1 MDTFWKH
8 TMLFSDDRSMS
19 KISSYNVTSDCCGK
33 ILSMN
38 QQKKFIRVAHL
49 PLSLKFLTFGNV
61 VHYIRYLHL
70 IMLVT
75 SYVKLVFIVQKYC
88 QVGPQMALNL

>member
-19 KISSYNVTSDCCGK
+19 KISSYIVTSDCCGK
-33 ILSMN
+33 ILS
-38 QQKKFIRVAHL
+38 KFKRVAHL

-61 VHYIRYLHL
+61 FVHCK
-70 IMLVT
+70 
-75 SYVKLVFIVQKYC
+75 SFEC
-88 QVGPQMALNL
+88 A

>member
-8 TMLFSDDRSMS
+8 KVLFSDDRSMN
-19 KISSYNVTSDCCGK
+19 KISSYIVTSDCCGK

-61 VHYIRYLHL
+61 VVHCK
-70 IMLVT
+70 
-75 SYVKLVFIVQKYC
+75 SFEC
-88 QVGPQMALNL
+88 A

>member
-19 KISSYNVTSDCCGK
+19 KISSYIVTSDCCGK

-38 QQKKFIRVAHL
+38 QQKKIHEGSAF
-49 PLSLKFLTFGNV
+49 TFEFE
-61 VHYIRYLHL
+61 
-70 IMLVT
+70 
-75 SYVKLVFIVQKYC
+75 VF
-88 QVGPQMALNL
+88 NFW